1 MDICEKIEQDIA
13 PTLDSMG
20 YDVVRV
26 ALNGSETK
34 VLQVMAERKDR
45 IDMTVDDCADVS
57 RAVSALLD
65 VSDPFTGH
73 YTLEVSSPGL
83 DRPLLKVADYDRF
96 AGDEAKIEL
105 NREING
111 RKRFK
116 CRLKGLTNH
125 NEVLFDFEGKDMCV
139 PFSDIAKAKLILTDE
154 LIQKH
159 QNKHERKEK

>member
-1 MDICEKIEQDIA
+1 MDICDKIATEIE
-13 PTLDSMG
+13 PTLNDMG

-26 ALNGSETK
+26 ALNGNETK

-45 IDMTVDDCADVS
+45 VDMTVDDCADIS

-65 VSDPFTGH
+65 VSDPFSGR

-83 DRPLLKVADYDRF
+83 DRPLVRAEDYARF
-96 AGDEAKIEL
+96 IGDVAKIEL
-105 NREING
+105 NYEING

-116 CRLKGLTNH
+116 GTLKGLENG
-125 NEVLFDFEGKDMCV
+125 NVVVFDFEGTEMKV
-139 PFSDIAKAKLILTDE
+139 PFADIAKAKLMLTDE

-159 QNKHERKEK
+159 QKQ